1 MKKKLLVFIL
11 VIAAVVSAIVYFYV
25 YKEHRNI
32 ATETADYTITVADLQ
47 KEFVANDSM
56 AYQKYQDKTIQIAG
70 KISSTDAANKT
81 IIIDDKL
88 FATFLEKL
96 PVDLV
101 SGKQITIK
109 GRFLGYDDLVEEFK
123 MDQAALVEQ

>member
-1 MKKKLLVFIL
+1 MKKKLLVFVL

-47 KEFVANDSM
+47 KEFMANDSV

-96 PVDLV
+96 PLAAVE
-101 SGKQITIK
+101 GKQITIK

-123 MDQAALVEQ
+123 MDQTVAIE

>member
-1 MKKKLLVFIL
+1 LKKKLLVFALLLATGATI
-11 VIAAVVSAIVYFYV
+11 IYFYM

-47 KEFVANDSM
+47 KEFLSNDSV

-70 KISSTDAANKT
+70 KISSTDDTNKT
-81 IIIDDKL
+81 IIVDDKL
-88 FATFLEKL
+88 FATFLDKL
-96 PVDLV
+96 SEDLV
-101 SGKQITIK
+101 AGKQITIK

-123 MDQAALVEQ
+123 IDQATVVE

>member
-1 MKKKLLVFIL
+1 MKKKLLVFVL

-47 KEFVANDSM
+47 KEFMANDSI
-56 AYQKYQDKTIQIAG
+56 AYQKYQDKTVQIAG

-81 IIIDDKL
+81 IIMDDKL

-123 MDQAALVEQ
+123 MDQAAAVE

>member
-1 MKKKLLVFIL
+1 MKKKLLVFVL

-47 KEFVANDSM
+47 KEFMANDSV

-123 MDQAALVEQ
+123 MDQTVAIE

>member
-1 MKKKLLVFIL
+1 MKKKLLVFVL
-11 VIAAVVSAIVYFYV
+11 VIAAVVSAIVYFYM

-32 ATETADYTITVADLQ
+32 ATETADFTITVADLQ
-47 KEFVANDSM
+47 KEFMANDSA

-70 KISSTDAANKT
+70 KISSTDDANKT

-88 FATFLEKL
+88 FAAFLEKL

-123 MDQAALVEQ
+123 MDQAAVVK